1 MIGIG
6 EKFPPFELDGVD
18 KENNLIVQ
26 SQWKL
31 QDWGVVYFYPKDWTF
46 ICPTE
51 ISQMDILLQETE
63 EVFGISGDNEY
74 SKLNWKLS
82 DDDVGN
88 IKHTLLADRGLMLAK
103 ELGIV
108 DDEQGVCYRATY
120 ILDPEG
126 YIAHVSVN
134 RDDTGRNAKE
144 ILRTL
149 QALKAGGL
157 TGCAWEPG
165 EDFIA

>member
-6 EKFPPFELDGVD
+6 EKFPAFELDGVD
-18 KENNLIVQ
+18 KDNNLIVQ

-51 ISQMDILLQETE
+51 ISEMDILLQETE

-88 IKHTLLADRGLMLAK
+88 IEHTLLADRGLMLAK